1 MLYPYNT
8 KLEKQLYKVLSGD
21 KTPYGGNMKIHFIG
35 IGGIGLSALAKF
47 LVNDGHKISGSDIK
61 QTEITNDLATNFD
74 AKITIPHYADAV
86 EGVDRVIY
94 SAAVRPNNPEY
105 QRAKELGIELLS
117 RKESLKSILGEKEV
131 YAVGGAHGKSTT
143 SAMLSSIIPE
153 SNALIGAISKEFGSN
168 VRNYPNNKV
177 VFEAD
182 ESDESFLNSNPY
194 LAIVT
199 NVEPEHMEY
208 YEYDEE
214 RFYNAYRNFLN
225 LAKIRV
231 INAEDEFLSSLDME
245 SIKLYP
251 SKDIKNIEFV
261 LVNGEPHTRF
271 ELLEL
276 GSFEVF
282 GFGNHIALDASLAIL
297 AALELGEDLEEIRGH
312 LLNYKG
318 IKKRFDIV
326 QNKENCV
333 VIDDYGHHPTEIKVT
348 MESLQAYKKLRGF
361 TKLNVI
367 WQPHKYSRTI
377 DNLQAFVECFE
388 GVDELVIL
396 PIWAAGELEVEIDF
410 KGAFS
415 RYKLFMADRVT
426 KEDGIVK
433 VIKDGHMICEYKE
446 GLVTAFGA
454 GDITYQIRGL

>member
-1 MLYPYNT
+1 
-8 KLEKQLYKVLSGD
+8 
-21 KTPYGGNMKIHFIG
+21 MKIHFIG

-47 LVNDGHKISGSDIK
+47 LHNDGHTISGSDIK
-61 QTEITNDLATNFD
+61 QTEITNDLATNFG
-74 AKITIPHYADAV
+74 AKITIPHHPDAV

-105 QRAKELGIELLS
+105 KRAKELGIELLS
-117 RKESLKSILGEKEV
+117 RKEALKFILGDKEV

-143 SAMLSSIIPE
+143 SAMLASILPQ
-153 SNALIGAISKEFGSN
+153 SNALIGAISKAFGSN

-214 RFYNAYRNFLN
+214 RFYNAYRKFLS
-225 LAKIRV
+225 LANVRV
-231 INAEDEFLSSLDME
+231 INAEDDFLASLEME

-251 SKDIKNIEFV
+251 SKDITDIEFV
-261 LVNGEPHTRF
+261 LIEGEPHTRF
-271 ELLEL
+271 RLRDL
-276 GSFEVF
+276 GSFDVF
-282 GFGNHIALDASLAIL
+282 GFGAHIALDAALAIL
-297 AALELGEDLEEIRGH
+297 AALELGEGIEDIRQN
-312 LLNYKG
+312 LLSYKG

-326 QNKENCV
+326 QNRDNMV
-333 VIDDYGHHPTEIKVT
+333 VIDDYGHHPTEIRVT
-348 MESLQAYKKLRGF
+348 MGSLQSYKEMRDF
-361 TKLNVI
+361 HQLNVI

-377 DNLQAFVECFE
+377 DNLQGFVECFE

-396 PIWAAGELEVEIDF
+396 PIWSAGELEVDIDL

-415 RYKLFMADRVT
+415 RYKLLMADSVT

-433 VIKDGHMICEYKE
+433 VIRDGSVIREYDR
-446 GLVTAFGA
+446 GLVCAFGA
-454 GDITYQIRGL
+454 GDITYQIRGEV

>member
-1 MLYPYNT
+1 
-8 KLEKQLYKVLSGD
+8 
-21 KTPYGGNMKIHFIG
+21 MKIHFIG

-47 LVNDGHKISGSDIK
+47 LYNDGHKISGSDIR
-61 QTEITNDLATNFD
+61 QTEITNDLAMNFD

-86 EGVDRVIY
+86 EGADRVIY

-117 RKESLKSILGEKEV
+117 RKEALKFILDDKEV

-143 SAMLSSIIPE
+143 SSMLASLIPE

-168 VRNYPNNKV
+168 VRNFPNDKV

-182 ESDESFLNSNPY
+182 ESDESFLNSNPT

-214 RFYNAYRNFLN
+214 RFYNAYKNFLS
-225 LAKIRV
+225 LAKTRI
-231 INAEDEFLSSLDME
+231 INAEDEFLASLDME

-251 SKDIKNIEFV
+251 SRDISNIEFV

-271 ELLEL
+271 ELLDL
-276 GSFEVF
+276 GAFEVF
-282 GFGNHIALDASLAIL
+282 GFGEHIALDAALAIL
-297 AALELGEDLEEIRGH
+297 AALELGEELEPIRTR
-312 LLNYKG
+312 LRNYKG

-326 QNKENCV
+326 QNQESCV

-348 MESLQAYKKLRGF
+348 MQSLKTYEALRGF
-361 TKLNVI
+361 TQLNVI

-377 DNLQAFVECFE
+377 DNLPAFVECFE
-388 GVDELVIL
+388 GANELVIL
-396 PIWAAGELEVEIDF
+396 PIWSAGELEVDIDL

-415 RYKLFMADRVT
+415 RYTLLMADSVT

-433 VIKDGHMICEYKE
+433 VFKDGYIIREYSE
-446 GLVTAFGA
+446 GLVATFGA
-454 GDITYQIRGL
+454 GDITYQIRGEA

>member
-1 MLYPYNT
+1 M
-8 KLEKQLYKVLSGD
+8 K
-21 KTPYGGNMKIHFIG
+21 KIHFIG

-47 LVNDGHKISGSDIK
+47 LFNDGHKISGSDIK

-74 AKITIPHYADAV
+74 AKVTIPHHEDAV
-86 EGVDRVIY
+86 EGVERVIY

-105 QRAKELGIELLS
+105 QKAQELGIELLS
-117 RKESLKSILGEKEV
+117 RKESLKSILGDKEV

-182 ESDESFLNSNPY
+182 ESDESFLNSNPH
-194 LAIVT
+194 LAVVT

-214 RFYNAYRNFLN
+214 RFYNAYRNFLS

-231 INAEDEFLSSLDME
+231 INAEDEFLSSLEME

-251 SKDIKNIEFV
+251 SQDIKNIEFV
-261 LVNGEPHTRF
+261 LVDGEPHTKF
-271 ELLEL
+271 ELLNL
-276 GSFEVF
+276 GVFEVF
-282 GFGNHIALDASLAIL
+282 GFGNHIALDAALAIL
-297 AALELGEDLEEIRGH
+297 GALELGEKEEEIREN
-312 LLNYKG
+312 LLHYKG

-326 QNKENCV
+326 QNQEECV

-348 MESLQAYKKLRGF
+348 MESLQIYKNLRDF
-361 TKLNVI
+361 SKLNVI
-367 WQPHKYSRTI
+367 WQPHKYSRTM
-377 DNLQAFVECFE
+377 DNLQGFVECFE

-396 PIWAAGELEVEIDF
+396 PIWAAGELEVDIDL

-415 RYKLFMADRVT
+415 RYKLLMADSVT
-426 KEDGIVK
+426 KEDGLVK
-433 VIKDGHMICEYKE
+433 VFKDGHVIREYSD

-454 GDITYQIRGL
+454 GDITYQIRGEL

>member
-1 MLYPYNT
+1 
-8 KLEKQLYKVLSGD
+8 
-21 KTPYGGNMKIHFIG
+21 MKIHFIG

-61 QTEITNDLATNFD
+61 QTEITNDLATNFG
-74 AKITIPHYADAV
+74 AKITIPHHQDAV

-105 QRAKELGIELLS
+105 QKAQELGIELLS

-153 SNALIGAISKEFGSN
+153 ANALIGAISKEFGSN
-168 VRNYPNNKV
+168 VRNYPNNRV
-177 VFEAD
+177 IFEAD

-214 RFYNAYRNFLN
+214 RFYNAYRNFLS
-225 LAKIRV
+225 LAKVCV
-231 INAEDEFLSSLDME
+231 INAEDEFLSSLETE

-251 SKDIKNIEFV
+251 SKDISNIEFV
-261 LVNGEPHTRF
+261 LVDGEPHTKF
-271 ELLEL
+271 EFLDF
-276 GSFEVF
+276 GVFEVF
-282 GFGNHIALDASLAIL
+282 GFGNHIALDAALAVL
-297 AALELGEDLEEIRGH
+297 AALKLGEKLEDIRIN

-326 QNKENCV
+326 QNQEECV

-348 MESLQAYKKLRGF
+348 MESLQAYKSLREF
-361 TKLNVI
+361 SKLNVI
-367 WQPHKYSRTI
+367 WQPHKYSRTM

-388 GVDELVIL
+388 GVDELVLL
-396 PIWAAGELEVEIDF
+396 PIWAAGEIEVDIDL

-415 RYKLFMADRVT
+415 KYNLIMADSVT

-433 VIKDGHMICEYKE
+433 VLKDGHVIREYSD
-446 GLVTAFGA
+446 GLITAFGA
-454 GDITYQIRGL
+454 GDITYQIRGEA

>member
-1 MLYPYNT
+1 MT
-8 KLEKQLYKVLSGD
+8 SR
-21 KTPYGGNMKIHFIG
+21 KIHFIG

-47 LVNDGHKISGSDIK
+47 LYNDGHKISGSDIK
-61 QTEITNDLATNFD
+61 QTEITNDLATSFA
-74 AKITIPHYADAV
+74 AKITIPHHKDAV
-86 EGVDRVIY
+86 EGVDIVIY

-105 QRAKELGIELLS
+105 QKAKELGIELLS
-117 RKESLKSILGEKEV
+117 RKEALVSILGDKEV

-143 SAMLSSIIPE
+143 SAMLASIVPE
-153 SNALIGAISKEFGSN
+153 SSALIGAISKEFGSN
-168 VRNYPNNKV
+168 VRNFPNDKV

-214 RFYNAYRNFLN
+214 RFYNAYKNFLS
-225 LAKIRV
+225 LAKVRV
-231 INAEDEFLSSLDME
+231 INAEDEFLSALDME

-251 SKDIKNIEFV
+251 SKDISNIEFV
-261 LVNGEPHTRF
+261 LVHGEPHTRF
-271 ELLEL
+271 ELLDL

-282 GFGNHIALDASLAIL
+282 GFGNHIALDAALAVL
-297 AALELGEDLEEIRGH
+297 AALELGEKLEDIRQN
-312 LLNYKG
+312 LLHYKG

-326 QNKENCV
+326 HNEENMV

-348 MESLQAYKKLRGF
+348 MESLQAYKKLREF
-361 TKLNVI
+361 NSLNVI
-367 WQPHKYSRTI
+367 WQPHKYSRTM

-388 GVDELVIL
+388 GVDELIIL
-396 PIWAAGELEVEIDF
+396 PIWSAGELEVDIDL

-415 RYKLFMADRVT
+415 RYQLLMADSVT
-426 KEDGIVK
+426 KEDSVVK
-433 VIKDGHMICEYKE
+433 VFKDGHVIREYSE
-446 GLVTAFGA
+446 GLITSFGA
-454 GDITYQIRGL
+454 GDITYQIRGEA

>member
-1 MLYPYNT
+1 
-8 KLEKQLYKVLSGD
+8 
-21 KTPYGGNMKIHFIG
+21 MKIHFIG

-47 LVNDGHKISGSDIK
+47 LFNDGHKISGSDIK
-61 QTEITNDLATNFD
+61 QTEITNDLATNFES
-74 AKITIPHYADAV
+74 KITIPHHGDAV

-117 RKESLKSILGEKEV
+117 RKEALRSILEKKEV
-131 YAVGGAHGKSTT
+131 FVVGGAHGKSTT
-143 SAMLSSIIPE
+143 SAMLSSIIPD
-153 SNALIGAISKEFGSN
+153 SNSLIGAISKEFGSN
-168 VRNYPNNKV
+168 VRNYPNDRV
-177 VFEAD
+177 VFEGD

-214 RFYNAYRNFLN
+214 RFYNAYRNFLS
-225 LAKIRV
+225 LAQIRV
-231 INAEDEFLSSLDME
+231 INGEDEFLSSLDMD

-251 SKDIKNIEFV
+251 SKDIRNIEFV
-261 LVNGEPHTRF
+261 LVGGEPYTKF
-271 ELLEL
+271 ELLDL
-276 GSFEVF
+276 GAFEVF

-297 AALELGEDLEEIRGH
+297 GALELGESIEDIRAN

-326 QNKENCV
+326 QNSSECV

-348 MESLQAYKKLRGF
+348 IESLQAYKSLRDFNKLI
-361 TKLNVI
+361 VI
-367 WQPHKYSRTI
+367 WQPHKYSRTM
-377 DNLQAFVECFE
+377 DNLQAFVECFD

-396 PIWAAGELEVEIDF
+396 PIWSAGEIEVDIDL

-415 RYKLFMADRVT
+415 RYNLLMADSVT
-426 KEDGIVK
+426 KEDEIVK
-433 VIKDGHMICEYKE
+433 VYKDGHIIREYNE
-446 GLVTAFGA
+446 GLITAFGA
-454 GDITYQIRGL
+454 GDITYQIRGERH

>member
-1 MLYPYNT
+1 M
-8 KLEKQLYKVLSGD
+8 K
-21 KTPYGGNMKIHFIG
+21 KIHFIG

-47 LVNDGHKISGSDIK
+47 LHNDGHKISGSDIK
-61 QTEITNDLATNFD
+61 QTEITNDLANNFA
-74 AKITIPHYADAV
+74 AKITIPHHAEAV
-86 EGVDRVIY
+86 EGMDRIIY

-105 QRAKELGIELLS
+105 QKAKELGIELLS
-117 RKESLKSILGEKEV
+117 RKESLKRILGEKEV

-143 SAMLSSIIPE
+143 SAMLSSIIPK

-177 VFEAD
+177 IFEAD

-214 RFYNAYRNFLN
+214 RFYNAYRNFLK
-225 LAKIRV
+225 LAKVRV
-231 INAEDEFLSSLDME
+231 INAEDEFLSSLEME

-251 SKDIKNIEFV
+251 SRDMRSIEFV
-261 LVNGEPHTRF
+261 LVDGEPHTKF
-271 ELLEL
+271 ELLDL
-276 GSFEVF
+276 GEFEVF
-282 GFGNHIALDASLAIL
+282 GFGNHIALDAALAIL
-297 AALELGEDLEEIRGH
+297 AALKLGKKLEEVRTN
-312 LLNYKG
+312 LLHYKG

-326 QNKENCV
+326 QNQKHCV

-348 MESLQAYKKLRGF
+348 MESLQAYKKLREF

-367 WQPHKYSRTI
+367 WQPHKYSRTM
-377 DNLQAFVECFE
+377 DNLQGFVECFE

-396 PIWAAGELEVEIDF
+396 PIWAAGEIEVDIDL

-415 RYKLFMADRVT
+415 RYKLIMADTVT

-433 VIKDGHMICEYKE
+433 VFKDGHVIQEYSD
-446 GLVTAFGA
+446 GLITAFGA
-454 GDITYQIRGL
+454 GDITYQIRGEA

>member
-1 MLYPYNT
+1 
-8 KLEKQLYKVLSGD
+8 
-21 KTPYGGNMKIHFIG
+21 MKIHFIG

-47 LVNDGHKISGSDIK
+47 LANDGHTISGSDIK
-61 QTEITNDLATNFD
+61 QTEITNDLATNFH
-74 AKITIPHYADAV
+74 AKITIPHHEDAV

-94 SAAVRPNNPEY
+94 SAAVRKNNPEY
-105 QRAKELGIELLS
+105 QKAKELGIELLS
-117 RKESLKSILGEKEV
+117 RKESLKSILGDKEV

-143 SAMLSSIIPE
+143 SAILASMMPE
-153 SNALIGAISKEFGSN
+153 TNALIGAISKEFGSN

-214 RFYNAYRNFLN
+214 RFYNAYRNFVS

-231 INAEDEFLSSLDME
+231 INAEDEFLASLELE

-251 SKDIKNIEFV
+251 SRDIKNISYV

-271 ELLEL
+271 ELLDYGE
-276 GSFEVF
+276 FEVF
-282 GFGNHIALDASLAIL
+282 GFGEHIALDAALAIL
-297 AALELGEDLEEIRGH
+297 AALELGEDIESIRAN

-326 QNKENCV
+326 QNHEDIV
-333 VIDDYGHHPTEIKVT
+333 VIDDYGHHPTEIRAT
-348 MESLQAYKKLRGF
+348 MGSLIEFAKLRDF
-361 TKLNVI
+361 SKLSII
-367 WQPHKYSRTI
+367 WQPHKYSRTM
-377 DNLQAFVECFE
+377 DNLAGFVDCFE
-388 GVDELVIL
+388 GADELVIL
-396 PIWAAGELEVEIDF
+396 PIWSAGEIEVEIDL

-415 RYKLFMADRVT
+415 KYNLTMADSVT

-433 VIKDGHMICEYKE
+433 VLKE
-446 GLVTAFGA
+446 GHVIREFSEGMVTAFGA
-454 GDITYQIRGL
+454 GDITYQIRGEA